1 MSDRIYDLI
10 IIGGGP
16 AGLTSLIYA
25 LRGGINTILIE
36 SNPYGCGQ
44 ISLTERVDNYP
55 GLYGISGF
63 DLGDKFIEHAASL
76 GGTIVSDTA
85 SRIEKTNGGDFV
97 VHTASS
103 KEYKANPLY
112 MLWEQNTE
120 NWILPVKKNMRAR
133 EYHIVPLV
141 MQCFLRTKTLRL

>member
-1 MSDRIYDLI
+1 MSESMYDLI

-63 DLGDKFIEHAASL
+63 VPFISIP
-76 GGTIVSDTA
+76 TRPISFKVS
-85 SRIEKTNGGDFV
+85 IE
-97 VHTASS
+97 
-103 KEYKANPLY
+103 
-112 MLWEQNTE
+112 
-120 NWILPVKKNMRAR
+120 
-133 EYHIVPLV
+133 
-141 MQCFLRTKTLRL
+141 